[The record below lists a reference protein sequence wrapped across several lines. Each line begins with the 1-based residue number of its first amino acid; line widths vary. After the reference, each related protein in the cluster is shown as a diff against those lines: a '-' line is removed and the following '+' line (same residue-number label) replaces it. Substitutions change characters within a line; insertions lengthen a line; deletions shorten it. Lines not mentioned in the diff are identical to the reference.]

1 MRKVTEYTVYL
12 GGEEGKKEKS
22 SFASAGYEWLDSII
36 IALACLLVVF
46 TFFFRVAGVDGKS
59 MYPTLNHGDWLA
71 ISSENYTAR
80 RGDIIVITEPNGVN
94 RPIIKRIIGI
104 AGDEIDIDFMNHT
117 VSVNGKELDEPYIN
131 EPTGRYFDVEFPVTV
146 PEGHVFVM
154 GDNRNDSLDSRSSMV
169 GFVDERY
176 ILGRA
181 FFRFMPVGDRKID
194 HARWETD
201 LIG

>member
-1 MRKVTEYTVYL
+1 MRKVTEYNVYFSS
-12 GGEEGKKEKS
+12 EEESRKS
-22 SFASAGYEWLDSII
+22 SFASAGYEWLDSIV

-46 TFFFRVAGVDGKS
+46 AFFFRVAGVDGKS

-104 AGDEIDIDFMNHT
+104 AGDKIDIDFVTHT
-117 VSVNGKELDEPYIN
+117 VSVNGTVLDEPYIN
-131 EPTGRYFDVEFPVTV
+131 APTARSFDVEFPVIV

-154 GDNRNDSLDSRSSMV
+154 GDNRNDSLDSRSTMV
-169 GFVDERY
+169 GFVDEEY

-181 FFRFMPVGDRKID
+181 FFRFMPISDWKID